1 MTEQD
6 KLKKL
11 DAFEDET
18 DRARLITALVDLRTK
33 QHLTQAE
40 VARRMGITQSTVSQF
55 EQQGQEGRDS
65 TVTLIQRYARAI
77 DVELRM
83 WIEPKKPE
91 AVETPAVQTR
101 QDPETLE

>member
-6 KLKKL
+6 KL

-18 DRARLITALVDLRTK
+18 DRARLITALVDLRIK
-33 QHLTQAE
+33 QGLTQAE
-40 VARRMGITQSTVSQF
+40 VARRMGVKQSTVSLF
-55 EQQGQEGRDS
+55 EQRGQEGHDS
-65 TVTLIQRYARAI
+65 TLRIIARYAHAI
-77 DVELRM
+77 EVELRM

-91 AVETPAVQTR
+91 AVETPVVQTR